1 MMRIQLKSKIHRAMV
16 TGADIQYEGS
26 ITIPVDLMREADLW
40 EGERVLVAS
49 VTSGNRLET
58 YVQPGAEGS
67 GVITING
74 GAAHRIKTGER
85 ITIMAWGLSD
95 KPLQPIKVLCDEHN
109 HIVRKSYSAA
119 PI

>member
-1 MMRIQLKSKIHRAMV
+1 MLRIQLKSKIHRALV

-26 ITIPVDLMREADLW
+26 ITIPVDLMKEADLW
-40 EGERVLVAS
+40 DGERVLIAS

-58 YVQPGAEGS
+58 YVQPGVAGS

-74 GAAHRIKTGER
+74 GAAHRIKAGER

-95 KPLQPIKVLCDEHN
+95 KPVQPIKLLCDESN
-109 HIVRKSYSAA
+109 RIVKKSYSAA